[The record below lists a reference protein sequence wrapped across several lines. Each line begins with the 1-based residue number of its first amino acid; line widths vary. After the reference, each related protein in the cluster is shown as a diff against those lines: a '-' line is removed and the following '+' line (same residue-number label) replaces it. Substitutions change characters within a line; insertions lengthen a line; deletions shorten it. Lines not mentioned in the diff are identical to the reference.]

1 MIHSALRLAVRYSHI
16 WALAEQITVSGV
28 NTLTGTLLALYL
40 GLEEFG
46 RFTLAWDGSAVRQQ
60 YSPRHG
66 HFADDEYRPLL
77 PSTL

>member
-1 MIHSALRLAVRYSHI
+1 M
-16 WALAEQITVSGV
+16 TVSSV
-28 NTLTGTLLALYL
+28 DTRTGILLARYL

-66 HFADDEYRPLL
+66 HFADDEHRPQAVGG
-77 PSTL
+77 